1 MQDNSL
7 LKKMPYPFIILIVL
21 FSFTSILRVIE
32 LIISNKNFKSRKD
45 ENGITIPIE
54 KSFFLFVLLHVSFLI
69 LVPVEVFYLN
79 RPFHNSL
86 GITMLLIYFI
96 CLILRFHVLNVLG
109 KNWNT
114 KVIYNPISEDSI
126 TTTGIYKYIR
136 HPNYLIVILEI
147 LSLSLFHTAI
157 WSFLFF
163 SLCNL
168 VLLFFRIN
176 FEEEKLFKNVKYL
189 KHFADKKRFI
199 PGIF

>member
-7 LKKMPYPFIILIVL
+7 LKKMPYPFIILIIL

-79 RPFHNSL
+79 RPFFNLL
-86 GITMLLIYFI
+86 GIIMLLIYFM

-114 KVIYNPISEDSI
+114 KVIYNPKSEDSI
-126 TTTGIYKYIR
+126 TITGIYKYIR

-147 LSLSLFHTAI
+147 ISLSLFHTAI